1 MTHLLANPLTYII
14 LGMIIQHLITPRL
27 KWRYGIV
34 ILPTFIVIFGIYAL
48 ASQHTSYLGLL
59 GYLAIATIFLLMAYT
74 SRADLRKKSRS

>member
-27 KWRYGIV
+27 KWRYGIA

-48 ASQHTSYLGLL
+48 TSQHTSYLGLL
-59 GYLAIATIFLLMAYT
+59 GYLAIAIIFLLMAYT
-74 SRADLRKKSRS
+74 SRANLRKKSRS

>member
-14 LGMIIQHLITPRL
+14 LGMIIQHLIAPRL
-27 KWRYGIV
+27 KWRYGIA

-48 ASQHTSYLGLL
+48 ASYLGLL
-59 GYLAIATIFLLMAYT
+59 GYLAIAIIFLLMAYT